1 MYHVISKDMEEPDF
15 KLANA
20 WISED
25 EMLDFLSY
33 WLKDKE
39 DDYFYVLYCRTEEK
53 LQKDIKYLKSQA
65 KKIRK

>member
-1 MYHVISKDMEEPDF
+1 MYHVISKDMEETDF
-15 KLANA
+15 KLVNA